1 MIHSTT
7 NGKKSTELQWI
18 YFEND
23 GGHRIATIAIFVVG
37 GKDDIENE
45 NMLDSIENTFTI
57 SNQWKE
63 IIYENTS
70 DETKQNEQSS
80 EQRTI
85 CQGGLN
91 INPIKEEEGR
101 GIQGVWFEILSDKR
115 YAAWKNRNLTV
126 PHYVS
131 RP

>member
-57 SNQWKE
+57 SNQ
-63 IIYENTS
+63 
-70 DETKQNEQSS
+70 
-80 EQRTI
+80 
-85 CQGGLN
+85 
-91 INPIKEEEGR
+91 
-101 GIQGVWFEILSDKR
+101 
-115 YAAWKNRNLTV
+115 
-126 PHYVS
+126 
-131 RP
+131 